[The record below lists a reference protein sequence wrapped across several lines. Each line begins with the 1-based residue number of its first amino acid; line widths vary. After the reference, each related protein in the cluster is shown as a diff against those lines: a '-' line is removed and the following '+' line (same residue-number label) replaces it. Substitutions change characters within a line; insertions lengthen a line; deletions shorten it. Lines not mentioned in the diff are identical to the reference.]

1 MKVRGVLNYL
11 FRLIFLLVLPIGVVF
26 YSGWNFGR
34 FYERKAIRERL
45 EEIDSIHRQDSIR
58 QHLDISVMACD
69 CIKQLNDELRKEFN
83 DSVDVDTQL
92 YAKGEIT
99 VNILAHYHKQNK
111 NGTYRKGLSKI
122 MLVPRYCPFCGKPY
136 FEDDKR

>member
-1 MKVRGVLNYL
+1 MKVRDVLNYISW
-11 FRLIFLLVLPIGVVF
+11 LIFLLVLPVGLIY
-26 YSGWNFGR
+26 YSGWHFGR

-58 QHLDISVMACD
+58 QHLDVSIMACD
-69 CIKQLNDELRKEFN
+69 CIKRLNEELRKEFN

-92 YAKGEIT
+92 HANMLT
-99 VNILAHYHKQNK
+99 VNLWAHYHKQNK

>member
-1 MKVRGVLNYL
+1 MKVRGVLNYI
-11 FRLIFLLVLPIGVVF
+11 FRLIFLLVLPVGLIY

-58 QHLDISVMACD
+58 QHIDTSVMACD
-69 CIKQLNDELRKEFN
+69 CIKRLNDELRKEFN

-92 YAKGEIT
+92 HANMLT
-99 VNILAHYHKQNK
+99 VNLWAHYYKQNT
-111 NGTYRKGLSKI
+111 NNIFHARILSVNNI
-122 MLVPRYCPFCGKPY
+122 FNDSTILWN
-136 FEDDKR
+136 

>member
-1 MKVRGVLNYL
+1 MKIRGIVNYV
-11 FRLIFLLVLPIGVVF
+11 FWLIFLLVLPVGLIY

-58 QHLDISVMACD
+58 QHLDISIMACD
-69 CIKQLNDELRKEFN
+69 CIKRLNDELRKEFN

-92 YAKGEIT
+92 HANMLT
-99 VNILAHYHKQNK
+99 VNLWAHYYKRNK

>member
-1 MKVRGVLNYL
+1 MKVRDVLNYI
-11 FRLIFLLVLPIGVVF
+11 FRLIFLLVLPIVVVF

-45 EEIDSIHRQDSIR
+45 EEIDSIHRQDSIK
-58 QHLDISVMACD
+58 QHIDTSIMACD
-69 CIKQLNDELRKEFN
+69 CIKRLNDELRKEFN

-92 YAKGEIT
+92 HANMLT
-99 VNILAHYHKQNK
+99 VNLWAHYYKQNK

-136 FEDDKR
+136 FEEDKR

>member
-1 MKVRGVLNYL
+1 MEIRGIVNYVS
-11 FRLIFLLVLPIGVVF
+11 RLIFLLVLPIGVVY

-58 QHLDISVMACD
+58 QYIDISIMACD
-69 CIKQLNDELRKEFN
+69 CIKRLNDELRKQFN

-92 YAKGEIT
+92 HANMLT
-99 VNILAHYHKQNK
+99 VNLWAHYYKQNK